1 MLIMNLVKII
11 LYQLRLKKLTNCEKI
26 WYFFIFL
33 TLLILWSTDN
43 NFHIFLLIIIVKI
56 IIKVTYLYIGSL
68 LVILFL

>member
-1 MLIMNLVKII
+1 MI
-11 LYQLRLKKLTNCEKI
+11 
-26 WYFFIFL
+26 FFIFL